1 MYNDD
6 YNNNLKNKHKGYL
19 IVGVILIVC
28 FFIFELLKDF
38 FHR

>member
-19 IVGVILIVC
+19 G
-28 FFIFELLKDF
+28 FAEKLKLQYKIKCDF
-38 FHR
+38 